1 MQLKITYAFLIV
13 FTVWFLVLYNR
24 IFDKQ
29 LKKYILGIG
38 ILQIFWMIT
47 RITRGITYG
56 TLKTLTWYAY
66 YIPMIFMPTF
76 YYFSSKYITNRIVK
90 YKKTDIYQ
98 PKALLSASQRPWA
111 FIICSIT
118 FLPQP

>member
-1 MQLKITYAFLIV
+1 
-13 FTVWFLVLYNR
+13 
-24 IFDKQ
+24 
-29 LKKYILGIG
+29 
-38 ILQIFWMIT
+38 MIT

-90 YKKTDIYQ
+90 YKKTDIIISTILVTFVYGF
-98 PKALLSASQRPWA
+98 
-111 FIICSIT
+111 FINW
-118 FLPQP
+118 